1 MIKNV
6 PERSFELLVKE
17 QIWVR
22 NDVDMLKIHKALVL
36 IDLYVNESLI

>member
-1 MIKNV
+1 MLKNV

-22 NDVDMLKIHKALVL
+22 NDVDIHKALVL